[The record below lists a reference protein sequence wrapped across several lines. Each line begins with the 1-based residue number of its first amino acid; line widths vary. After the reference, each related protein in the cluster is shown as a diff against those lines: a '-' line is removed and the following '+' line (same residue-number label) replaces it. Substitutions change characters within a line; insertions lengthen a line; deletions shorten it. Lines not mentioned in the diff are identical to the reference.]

1 MLRGF
6 IRSSKWTS
14 MQKSTETKTAAAK
27 PRSYEP
33 NNKNVLLSKIS
44 AAWKPQPC
52 GFTREEMRQIVAEQI
67 D

>member
-1 MLRGF
+1 
-6 IRSSKWTS
+6 
-14 MQKSTETKTAAAK
+14 MQKSTETKIAAAK

-33 NNKNVLLSKIS
+33 NNKNVLPSRIS
-44 AAWKPQPC
+44 TVWKPQPC